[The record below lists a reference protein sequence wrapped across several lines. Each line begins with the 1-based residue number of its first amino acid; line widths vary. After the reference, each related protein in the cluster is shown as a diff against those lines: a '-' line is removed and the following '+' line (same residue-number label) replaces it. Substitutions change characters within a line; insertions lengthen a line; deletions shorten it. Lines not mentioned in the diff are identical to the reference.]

1 MITKIIHASDI
12 HIHNYRR
19 LEEYQEQLQK
29 FIDKCKEIVNENGA
43 ESTRIVIAGDL
54 VHSKTELSPECY
66 TLTSWFLRQL
76 DSICKTI
83 VIAGNHD
90 ITQNLSRLD
99 PLSVI
104 FSMCKFKQV
113 YYLDK
118 DLDYQSGVVEDDN
131 IVWCLYSAFDNFR
144 EPCILDVRDS
154 HFRYGIDDSKTRY
167 VALFHGD
174 IKSAKT
180 DAGYTTES
188 GLDTNNFNC
197 VDFGLFG
204 HIHKRQCIKAD
215 GVPLVY
221 CGSLIQQDFGENLSC
236 HGFLLWDVEEGTY
249 EEVDIPNED
258 YGYYTFSINNK
269 EEIDDD
275 VEEVVNL

>member
-1 MITKIIHASDI
+1 MITKIVHASDI

-29 FIDKCKEIVNENGA
+29 FINKCKEIVNENGA

-66 TLTSWFLRQL
+66 ALTSWFLRQL

-90 ITQNLSRLD
+90 ITPNIARLD
-99 PLSVI
+99 SLSVI
-104 FSMCKFKQV
+104 FSMSKFKQT

-118 DLDYQSGVVEDDN
+118 DLGYQSGTIEDDN
-131 IVWCLYSAFDNFR
+131 IVWCLYSIFDNFT
-144 EPCILDVRDS
+144 EPCILDVRDA
-154 HFRYGIDDSKTRY
+154 HLRYGIDDSKTRY

-174 IKSAKT
+174 LKSAKT
-180 DAGYTTES
+180 DAGFVTEN
-188 GLDTNNFNC
+188 GLDGSHFNT
-197 VDFGLFG
+197 VNFGLFG

-221 CGSLIQQDFGENLSC
+221 CGSLIQQDFSENLSR
-236 HGFLLWDVEEGTY
+236 HGFLLWDVEEETY
-249 EEVDIPNED
+249 EEIDIPNED
-258 YGYYTFSINNK
+258 YGYYTFSINDIVDLEDDK
-269 EEIDDD
+269 EEII
-275 VEEVVNL
+275 NL